1 MESKRSQQDSG
12 KLPVTIE
19 LTAREADL
27 IRYIRALA
35 YGELTISIQASQPVR
50 IERGV
55 ESVKLGV

>member
-1 MESKRSQQDSG
+1 MESKRPQQDLS
-12 KLPVTIE
+12 KPIE

-27 IRYIRALA
+27 IRYIRALP